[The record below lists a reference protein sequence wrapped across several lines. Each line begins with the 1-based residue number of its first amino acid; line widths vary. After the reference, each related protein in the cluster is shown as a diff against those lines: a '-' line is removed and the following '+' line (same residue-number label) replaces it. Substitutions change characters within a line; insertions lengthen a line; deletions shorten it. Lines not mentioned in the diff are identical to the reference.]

1 MTNKHKLSRRHVLKG
16 AATTASVLMG
26 PHFAVG
32 QDTSIRI
39 GNQADMTGFLAIYGY
54 AFDIGAKAAVN
65 YVNEHGG
72 IAGRKVQY
80 VLEDTESD
88 VPIGIRKFRKLA
100 ENDKCDFVLG
110 ATHSGI
116 NLASIPVAKELKTF
130 YFAQGEASQTTGEKA
145 NRYVFRI
152 RQHSRIQ
159 GLAAVNFGIEK
170 LGKSWTFMITDYSY
184 GQAFI
189 NDLAP
194 MVEERGGKVLAKIAA
209 PVNTP
214 DMVPYLAGVPRDTNV
229 LFSVFAGPD
238 AIRYMQGTYQVG
250 LSKTMARLAPW
261 GMIDATSLKGIEE
274 PLEGAYFLSHS
285 PRYLDQVPERLRPY
299 VGEAR
304 KVMGINDDC
313 SLKSDP
319 NRLVASSYYLC
330 SWEVIFMLKHAI
342 ESSGWTS
349 KADNEK
355 LVARLEGFQGQGSL
369 EFPMG
374 DFSVR
379 AQDHQGFENLWI
391 EQVKTGKLVTVSEV
405 PRERTTFPPV
415 VDLTKEAM

>member
-1 MTNKHKLSRRHVLKG
+1 MRNNCTLSRRHFLKG
-16 AATTASVLMG
+16 ASTAGSLLVWSRFAT
-26 PHFAVG
+26 G
-32 QDTSIRI
+32 QDTSLKI

-54 AFDIGAKAAVN
+54 AFDLGAKAAVN

-80 VLEDTESD
+80 FLEDTESD
-88 VPIGIRKFRKLA
+88 VPTGVRKFRKLA

-116 NLASIPVAKELKTF
+116 NLATNPVAKDLKTF
-130 YFAQGEASQTTGEKA
+130 HFAQGEASQTTGDKA

-159 GLAAVNFGIEK
+159 GLAAVNFGVEK
-170 LGKSWTFMITDYSY
+170 LGKNWTFMITDYSY

-194 MVEERGGKVLAKIAA
+194 MVEQRGGKVLAKIAV

-238 AIRYMQGTYQVG
+238 AIRYMQGTYQIG
-250 LSKTMARLAPW
+250 LSRTMARLAPW

-299 VGEAR
+299 VSEAR
-304 KVMGINDDC
+304 KLMGINDDC

-330 SWEVIFMLKHAI
+330 SWEVVFMLKQAI

-349 KADNEK
+349 KSDNEK
-355 LVARLEGFQGQGSL
+355 LVKALEGFKGAGSP

-374 DFSVR
+374 DFEVR
-379 AQDHQGFENLWI
+379 PQDHQGFENLWI
-391 EQVKTGKLVTVSEV
+391 EQVQKGKLVNVSEV
-405 PRERTTFPPV
+405 SRERTSFPPV
-415 VDLTKEAM
+415 IDLTKDAV